1 MLKVGFIG
9 AGNMGAALAE
19 GVGKCGLATE
29 IYISNRTKEKAVSVA
44 KKTGAVATDNKTVAS
59 KCDIVFLAV
68 KPNVIRAVAD
78 EIKDIL
84 SAKENVLVI
93 TMAAGIGMEKI
104 SSFLGFDCPIIRIMP
119 NTPVSI
125 GEGMT
130 LWCANEHVS
139 GEQKATFEK
148 LLEKSGKTDEISEV
162 LMDAGSAVSGCGP
175 AFAYMFIE
183 ALADG
188 AVECGLPR
196 SKAIG
201 YAAQMLIG
209 SARMV
214 IESGEHPEKLKDA
227 VCSPGGSTIA
237 GVRALEEGAFRA
249 CAINAVKASFDK
261 TKILGNS

>member
-1 MLKVGFIG
+1 MK
-9 AGNMGAALAE
+9 AAEL
-19 GVGKCGLATE
+19 T
-29 IYISNRTKEKAVSVA
+29 RT
-44 KKTGAVATDNKTVAS
+44 
-59 KCDIVFLAV
+59 
-68 KPNVIRAVAD
+68 
-78 EIKDIL
+78 
-84 SAKENVLVI
+84 
-93 TMAAGIGMEKI
+93 GIGLPAYYNDEVIVPALMSRGLTLE
-104 SSFLGFDCPIIRIMP
+104 DARDYNIIGCVEP
-119 NTPVSI
+119 
-125 GEGMT
+125 
-130 LWCANEHVS
+130 
-139 GEQKATFEK
+139 Q
-148 LLEKSGKTDEISEV
+148 KSGKTDEISEV